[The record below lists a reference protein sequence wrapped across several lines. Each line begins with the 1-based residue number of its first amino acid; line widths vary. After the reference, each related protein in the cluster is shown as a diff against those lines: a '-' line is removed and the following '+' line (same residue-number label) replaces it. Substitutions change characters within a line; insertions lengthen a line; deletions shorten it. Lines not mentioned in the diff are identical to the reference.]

1 MSPPRSGRESTGTIR
16 KSVKSASYNDRLQ
29 EASERLPQI
38 PRPGSHSKLLNT
50 LVAGSAAPKSQE
62 IANQRLTKLLLNVT
76 VQQSLGPVHAVIS
89 PESKVSDL
97 IKAAVEMYV
106 REGRRPLLTETDPR
120 AYELHYSQFS
130 LDSLDASEKL
140 GNLGSRNFFMCP
152 KPQNGANK
160 CSNQATKAAK
170 APFQWLKFM
179 DFMH

>member
-130 LDSLDASEKL
+130 LD
-140 GNLGSRNFFMCP
+140 NFLLFCCSYG
-152 KPQNGANK
+152 KEDVRGQKDLSATATIDDFGGARLEA
-160 CSNQATKAAK
+160 CTHH
-170 APFQWLKFM
+170 LLIE
-179 DFMH
+179 